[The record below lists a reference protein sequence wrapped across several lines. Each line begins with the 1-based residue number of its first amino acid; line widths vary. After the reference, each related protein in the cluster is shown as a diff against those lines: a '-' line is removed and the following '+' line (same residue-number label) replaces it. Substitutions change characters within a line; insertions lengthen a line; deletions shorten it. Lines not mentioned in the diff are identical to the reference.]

1 MATKKNIHLKVNEP
15 HVVHETIEGEAIL
28 LNLGTGDY
36 YSIEWPGTIVWDLLS
51 ETGNVEEIKHA
62 FLEADDEKQDE
73 IKTALDNFVESLIE
87 EELLVATENGES
99 TSFQIDEK
107 VKSEFEK
114 AIPKLDKL
122 ALHKYSDMKD
132 MLLLD
137 PIHDVDEK
145 GWPEPKK
152 NSKEEK

>member
-122 ALHKYSDMKD
+122 VLHKYSDMKD